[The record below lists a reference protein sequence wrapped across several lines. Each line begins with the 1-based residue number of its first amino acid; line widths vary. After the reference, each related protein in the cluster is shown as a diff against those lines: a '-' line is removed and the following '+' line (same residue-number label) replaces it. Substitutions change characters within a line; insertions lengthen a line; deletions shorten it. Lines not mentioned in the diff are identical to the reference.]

1 MHEDNRGNY
10 FYITNVI
17 ARTGQKH
24 KIASRS
30 HASQLVSK
38 GDLLESVAT
47 SLVFKRSVFL
57 GSGTGK
63 SELQAV

>member
-24 KIASRS
+24 KLSSRS
-30 HASQLVSK
+30 HVVKLVEK

-47 SLVFKRSVFL
+47 RLVFKRSVFL

-63 SELQAV
+63 VELQAD